1 MLLYCRTFIQKA
13 GSPAVPLFG
22 SLLRW
27 KRKKKGGGVGGGV
40 GIGIEGEREREK
52 LKARTRPEI
61 VTKRP

>member
-27 KRKKKGGGVGGGV
+27 KREKKKGVGGGV
-40 GIGIEGEREREK
+40 GRGTEGEREREK
-52 LKARTRPEI
+52 LKAWTRPEI

>member
-27 KRKKKGGGVGGGV
+27 KRKKKGGWGGV
-40 GIGIEGEREREK
+40 GRGIEGEREREK
-52 LKARTRPEI
+52 LKAWTRPEI